1 MTTNLKPADELKSI
15 RDRIKELQ
23 VRETELREGIIA
35 GKLDAVGVMA
45 IAFVTKQKQRRFDR
59 KSAEA
64 ELGDL
69 SRFDKPTEV
78 IAVRVQERVYE
89 PEEA

>member
-23 VRETELREGIIA
+23 AREAELREGIIA

-45 IAFVTKQKQRRFDR
+45 IAFVTTSQRRTFDR
-59 KSAEA
+59 KTAEA
-64 ELGDL
+64 ELGSL
-69 SRFDKPTEV
+69 ARFDKPTEV

>member
-1 MTTNLKPADELKSI
+1 VTTNLKPADELKSI

-23 VRETELREGIIA
+23 VREAVLREGIIA
-35 GKLDAVGVMA
+35 GTLDAVGVMA
-45 IAFVTKQKQRRFDR
+45 DR